1 MANDT
6 SFDAKKAYIT
16 SQVAHITCKKDN
28 HEILAGTVSPDLS
41 TAYEKLLSSTLV
53 FLKAPNEKK

>member
-6 SFDAKKAYIT
+6 SFDAKTAYIT

-41 TAYEKLLSSTLV
+41 AAY
-53 FLKAPNEKK
+53 